1 MMSKNDFIKL
11 ETNSVDEHGPI
22 YVYIEPSSIVALSR
36 FRSATT
42 IALGNGK
49 EYVVKESPSEIFEKI
64 DAKNIVYMQDVV
76 SAFTDFRGD
85 NDDSNW

>member
-1 MMSKNDFIKL
+1 M
-11 ETNSVDEHGPI
+11 
-22 YVYIEPSSIVALSR
+22 YIAPSSIVALSR

-49 EYVVKESPSEIFEKI
+49 EYIVKESPSEIFEKI
-64 DAKNIVYMQDVV
+64 DAKDIVYMQDIV

-85 NDDSNW
+85 DDGSNW